1 MRQEPNLPREGI
13 RPPFAFTSLGHLH
26 LRPRPFQSGLIII
39 IVILIITFFLGKHG
53 PRARFLLQSPRPDLD
68 VRLLG
73 TLILSLSKC
82 RPDRNVK
89 VAPRTGSVVQL
100 QPVRRLVHVD
110 PLVVAIYIFY
120 SILPSSSMEPC

>member
-26 LRPRPFQSGLIII
+26 LRPRPFQSDLIII

-53 PRARFLLQSPRPDLD
+53 PRARLLLQSPRSDLD

-73 TLILSLSKC
+73 ALVLPLSKC
-82 RPDRNVK
+82 GPDGNVEIG
-89 VAPRTGSVVQL
+89 PRTGS
-100 QPVRRLVHVD
+100 
-110 PLVVAIYIFY
+110 II
-120 SILPSSSMEPC
+120 